1 MNPQQSNLPQLPENA
16 DKHPAFNK
24 YASFLLPFPPPPRLT
39 LRIFAGGLL
48 EYFIGS
54 TTSLTSLTMWMP
66 LLVSIGL
73 MIPDTM
79 LIMRERGVRVGLFY
93 LYGKIVTLAPM
104 YYLFIAQ
111 TRAYHFARTMA
122 WGGAD
127 YYVTKRAVSVSHV
140 PVHELFMTYAHSH
153 FYPAAEL
160 LVLLAVA
167 SGFNAPSD
175 LINSVWMLW

>member
-1 MNPQQSNLPQLPENA
+1 M
-16 DKHPAFNK
+16 KWT
-24 YASFLLPFPPPPRLT
+24 LT
-39 LRIFAGGLL
+39 DVFSLSHAAGLL
-48 EYFIGS
+48 DYFIGS

-73 MIPDTM
+73 MMPDT
-79 LIMRERGVRVGLFY
+79 LLVWREKGMRVGLYY
-93 LYGKIVTLAPM
+93 LYGKVVTVAPA

-111 TRAYHFARTMA
+111 TRAYHFAHTMA

-140 PVHELFMTYAHSH
+140 PLHELFMSYANSH

-160 LVLLAVA
+160 LILLHVA
-167 SGFNAPSD
+167 SGFNAPSN
-175 LINSVWMLW
+175 LINSIWMLW